1 MDKIAKLEKEIGLLK
16 LRNARVEGDK
26 AWETSWERKITI
38 FVLTY
43 AAISIYFLAA
53 RLPQPFLNA
62 VVPSLAFV
70 ISTFSL
76 PFFKEAWARSRKSGK
91 QEKSA

>member
-1 MDKIAKLEKEIGLLK
+1 MTPMDRITKLEKEIALLK
-16 LRNARVEGDK
+16 QRNAKVESDK
-26 AWETSWERKITI
+26 AWETSWERKIVI
-38 FVLTY
+38 LVLTY
-43 AAISIYFLAA
+43 LAISIYFLAA

-76 PFFKEAWARSRKSGK
+76 PFFKELWIRARK
-91 QEKSA
+91 